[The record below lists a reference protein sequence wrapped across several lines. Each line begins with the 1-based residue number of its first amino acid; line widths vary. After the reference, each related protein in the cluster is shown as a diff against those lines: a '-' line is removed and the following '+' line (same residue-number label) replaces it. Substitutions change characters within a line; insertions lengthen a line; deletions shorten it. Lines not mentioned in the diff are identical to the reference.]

1 MKKNIVKYNYFGDKC
16 VEVISINEELME
28 ETYYFDYKDFK
39 SNIVDL
45 VELVTGSTDYKLV
58 KIK

>member
-1 MKKNIVKYNYFGDKC
+1 MKKNIVKYNYFGGKC
-16 VEVISINEELME
+16 IKVISINEELME
-28 ETYYFDYKDFK
+28 ETYYFDYEDFK

-45 VELVTGSTDYKLV
+45 VELITGSTDYKLV